1 MKKAKRIY
9 ILLVVLAVI
18 IVAILIVSR
27 HQSRVEQI
35 KNTKEIILDIDSEEV
50 TALSW
55 DAEGYSYAFYQDDGW
70 KYEEDENFP
79 VSEEKLDELLD
90 LFSNFEAE
98 FEIEDVSDYGQYGLK
113 DPVAT
118 ICITTGDGT
127 EEITLGDFSVL
138 DAERYLCLNGGNVYL
153 VETDPLE
160 SFELELI
167 DLMEQDTLDRITQAY
182 TIAFSGQEN
191 YDIYYEEESDR
202 SYNPEDVY
210 FVSGSDRPLDTANVQ
225 NYLTGLSGISLY
237 DYATYAATEEELAEY
252 GFDNPVLTVT
262 VAYAAEDE
270 DGEEIAKNVT
280 LTVAENQEERAAL
293 EDGEDET
300 EVSKYVRV
308 DDSQI
313 LYHLAESDYETLT
326 AASYNDLR
334 HADVLSVDFTEVYQI
349 DITLEDTAYIL
360 YAGEGRSED
369 EDADNENTG
378 DVYEADED
386 AEEDYVYAEDEE
398 IEDTYAEDDTSE
410 EAETLAD
417 YFYYYYGGE
426 PIDAADLGEGEEM
439 ADYRTGISVSEFS
452 GLVAGI
458 TAETFTEEKP
468 TDREEIGLTVHLD
481 NERYPEITLE
491 LYRYDGSSCLAVLN
505 GEPVALV
512 ERAAVTDLVEAVYR
526 MVLS

>member
-9 ILLVVLAVI
+9 ILLGVLAAI
-18 IVAILIVSR
+18 IVAILVVSR
-27 HQSRVEQI
+27 YQSHVEQI
-35 KNTKEIILDIDSEEV
+35 QNTKEVILDIDSEEV

-90 LFSNFEAE
+90 IFSNFEAE
-98 FEIEDVSDYGQYGLK
+98 FEIENVSDYGQYGLK

-118 ICITTGDGT
+118 IRLTLTDGT
-127 EEITLGDFSVL
+127 TREITLGDFSVL
-138 DAERYLCLNGGNVYL
+138 DAERYLCLDGGTVYL

-167 DLMEQDTLDRITQAY
+167 DLMQQDELDSITQA
-182 TIAFSGQEN
+182 TSLTFSGQEE
-191 YDIYYEEESDR
+191 YSVYYEEESDL

-210 FVSGSDRPLDTANVQ
+210 FVSGSDQPLDTANVQ
-225 NYLTGLSGISLY
+225 SYLTSLCGISLY
-237 DYATYAATEEELAEY
+237 DYATYDATDEELEKY
-252 GFDNPVLTVT
+252 GFNSPVLTVT

-270 DGEEIAKNVT
+270 DGEEIAKDVT
-280 LTVAENQEERAAL
+280 LTVAENQEELAAI
-293 EDGEDET
+293 EDGEDDT

-308 DDSQI
+308 DDSSI
-313 LYHLAESDYETLT
+313 LYNLSETDYETLT

-334 HADVLSVDFTEVYQI
+334 HADVLSVDFTEVYQV
-349 DITLEDTAYIL
+349 DITLEDTEYIL
-360 YAGEGRSED
+360 YAGEGSAED
-369 EDADNENTG
+369 EAAEEEDAEAA
-378 DVYEADED
+378 YAAEADED
-386 AEEDYVYAEDEE
+386 DAYSADEDAGDTYAEDEE
-398 IEDTYAEDDTSE
+398 SE
-410 EAETLAD
+410 RAETLAD

-426 PIDAADLGEGEEM
+426 PIEAADLGEGEEM
-439 ADYRTGISVSEFS
+439 ADYRTGISISEFS
-452 GLVAGI
+452 GLVSGI
-458 TAETFTEEKP
+458 TAETFTEEQP

-481 NERYPEITLE
+481 NERYPEVTLH
-491 LYRYDGSSCLAVLN
+491 LYRYDGSTCLAVLD

-512 ERAAVTDLVEAVYR
+512 GRAAVTDLVEAVYG